1 MDKKTQEKLLEL
13 VKKNYDEIAEEFDE
27 TRQKRLWPEV
37 VKLTEQVRDGDRV
50 LDVGCGNARL
60 RSVFKNR
67 NIRYVG
73 LDHSRRLIDSAAQNQ
88 ESRIENQ
95 EFIIG
100 DLLNLDKLSQEQF
113 DHIFCIAVLHHLP
126 GLDLRLKALEQL
138 KDRLRPGGRIILTAW
153 NLWRK
158 RWPLILRSG
167 LQKIIGRNSM
177 DWGDLLFDWKR
188 GKISQRY
195 YHVFSTYEFKKLVN
209 KAGLS
214 IDKIYHDEHNYY
226 LVLSK
231 QN

>member
-1 MDKKTQEKLLEL
+1 MDKAIQEKLLEI
-13 VKKNYDEIAEEFDE
+13 VRQNYDEIAGEFDV
-27 TRQKRLWPEV
+27 TRQKRLWPELIKLAAE
-37 VKLTEQVRDGDRV
+37 VKEGDSV
-50 LDVGCGNARL
+50 LDIGCGNG
-60 RSVFKNR
+60 RSLEAFKNKKISYLGVDASEKLINLAVDNFR
-67 NIRYVG
+67 
-73 LDHSRRLIDSAAQNQ
+73 HSRYKFLVGDILRLSEVTQ
-88 ESRIENQ
+88 
-95 EFIIG
+95 
-100 DLLNLDKLSQEQF
+100 DKF
-113 DHIFCIAVLHHLP
+113 DYIFCIAVLHHIP
-126 GLDLRLKALEQL
+126 GEDLRSKALEQL